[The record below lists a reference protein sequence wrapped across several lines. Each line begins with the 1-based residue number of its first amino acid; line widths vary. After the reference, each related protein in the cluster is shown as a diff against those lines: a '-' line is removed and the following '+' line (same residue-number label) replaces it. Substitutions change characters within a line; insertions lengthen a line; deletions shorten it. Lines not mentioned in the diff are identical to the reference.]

1 MFWYIVST
9 IKGDNMWYDNFNNK
23 ITSIEQMP
31 EGAIGFV
38 YMIEYTDGK
47 FYIGKKNLYSTQTVK
62 ALKSGKHREGTVD
75 VVYKN
80 TGKGYRQ
87 AFDVV
92 KKESDWL
99 TYQGSHEECKTRTV
113 KKKYILQYAFSKLE
127 LTYLEAK
134 ELFCNSVLETED
146 FINDN
151 ILGSFYRSNLYGD
164 SISEEPSES
173 D

>member
-1 MFWYIVST
+1 
-9 IKGDNMWYDNFNNK
+9 MWYDNFNNE

-31 EGAIGFV
+31 KGAIGFV

-62 ALKSGKHREGTVD
+62 ALKSGKRREGTVD

-99 TYQGSHEECKTRTV
+99 TYQGSHDECK
-113 KKKYILQYAFSKLE
+113 
-127 LTYLEAK
+127 
-134 ELFCNSVLETED
+134 N
-146 FINDN
+146 
-151 ILGSFYRSNLYGD
+151 
-164 SISEEPSES
+164 
-173 D
+173 